1 MAVERTHPT
10 SRQPRPAPLGSRAG
24 RARVPAALIAFA
36 LVIAACGSTALP
48 APSTN
53 ISPSPVATV
62 GTPSASA
69 SAPAS
74 STAAPSP
81 TPVPSPT
88 PLRYVVR
95 AGDTLTSIA
104 RANRTTARSV
114 AYWNR
119 VTYPSLDP
127 EAPDYAPN
135 KIVVGWT
142 LIVWPGQ
149 VVDEQNPPP
158 GPSPSPRP
166 SLTLPPAPTPRPDEV
181 SLVIDHGPRESNAV
195 ALTFDMGG
203 RLDPALAITDWL
215 IAHDVPATV
224 FPTGKTATTTTVG
237 KDVLVRV
244 AAHPDLFTLG
254 NHTWDHPDLT
264 ELDAAAIEDQLSRTE
279 SAVEAAIGRSTKPFM
294 RPPNGAQDLETRQV
308 AGRLGFAY
316 TIMWD
321 VDTIDWKPESEGGPT
336 ADDMVARVLARAQ
349 GGSIVLMHLG
359 GYNTLAAL
367 PRIVDGLRER
377 GLEPVTLA
385 RMFGID

>member
-1 MAVERTHPT
+1 MTVDPAHLSLCHRRP
-10 SRQPRPAPLGSRAG
+10 RQ
-24 RARVPAALIAFA
+24 AAKSGLANA
-36 LVIAACGSTALP
+36 LVTLVALALVVAACGSTASP
-48 APSTN
+48 TPSATG
-53 ISPSPVATV
+53 SASPVATI
-62 GTPSASA
+62 GPASA
-69 SAPAS
+69 SPSALATSMPDP
-74 STAAPSP
+74 ST

-88 PLRYVVR
+88 PVSYVVR

-104 RANRTTARSV
+104 RAHGTTARSI

-119 VTYPSLDP
+119 LTYPSLDP
-127 EAPDYAPN
+127 DSPDYSPN
-135 KIVVGWT
+135 VIVVGWT
-142 LIVWPGQ
+142 LSVWPGL

-158 GPSPSPRP
+158 GRSPAPRP

-181 SLVIDHGPRESNAV
+181 SLVVDHGPRDSNAV

-203 RLDPALAITDWL
+203 RLDPALDIMDWL
-215 IAHDVPATV
+215 VEHDVPATV
-224 FPTGKTATTTTVG
+224 FPTGKTATTTTIG
-237 KDVLVRV
+237 QDVMVQV

-254 NHTWDHPDLT
+254 NHTWDHPYLT

-279 SAVEAAIGRSTKPFM
+279 SAVEAATGRSTRPFM
-294 RPPNGAQDLETRQV
+294 RPPYGAQDLETRQV

-336 ADDMVARVLARAQ
+336 TDDIVARVLARAQ

-367 PRIVDGLRER
+367 PRIVEGLRER

-385 RMFGID
+385 RMFGVD